1 MTTLTID
8 ATHEFPALQ
17 ENLNTLKERLNGDL
31 TPLMQAIGVVLEGS
45 TRQRFADKK
54 SPTGVTWASLAPA
67 TIKRK
72 KNKSVS
78 KDGVT
83 VIGTLVERG
92 DLFKSITSHA
102 NKDSV
107 SVGTDRKYG
116 IWHQIGI
123 ASETKDMPARPFL
136 GISGADKDEV
146 YNIINDYLQGDIH
159 G

>member
-1 MTTLTID
+1 MVALIINP
-8 ATHEFPALQ
+8 THEFPILQ
-17 ENLNTLKERLNGDL
+17 ENLEVLYGRLDGDL
-31 TPLMQAIGVVLEGS
+31 TPLMRAIGVVLEGS

-54 SPTGVTWASLAPA
+54 SPDGISWANLMPE
-67 TIKRK
+67 TIARK
-72 KNKSVS
+72 KNKSVT
-78 KDGVT
+78 KQGVT
-83 VIGTLVERG
+83 AVGTLVEHG